1 MSQINDLSGDEEKY
15 IQALTGLVSF
25 GIFKF
30 LVVPYL
36 KDLNEMQKA
45 YFKKAT
51 QQKKEDQPVAT
62 PPHPT
67 TDLLNTPLN
76 APASSVVWERKFF

>member
-15 IQALTGLVSF
+15 IQDVTGLVSF

-36 KDLNEMQKA
+36 KDLNEMRKA

-51 QQKKEDQPVAT
+51 QQKKERFFHRQT
-62 PPHPT
+62 E
-67 TDLLNTPLN
+67 
-76 APASSVVWERKFF
+76 SVKIETEK